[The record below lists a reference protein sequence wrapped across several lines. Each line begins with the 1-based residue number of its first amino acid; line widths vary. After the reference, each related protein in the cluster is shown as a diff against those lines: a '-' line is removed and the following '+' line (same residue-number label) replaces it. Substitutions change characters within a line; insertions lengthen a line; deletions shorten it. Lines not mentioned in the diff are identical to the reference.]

1 MSTDNYVSPLS
12 ERYASKEMQY
22 IFSPDM
28 KFSTWRRLW
37 IALAETEKELGLKDA
52 DGNPRITDEQIE
64 ELKAHVHD
72 INYDV
77 AKAREKE
84 VRHDVM
90 SHVYAYGKQ
99 CPKAAGI
106 IHLGATSCYVGDNT
120 DIIVMSEALKL
131 VQKKLVNVI
140 AELSKFADKYK
151 EQPTLAFTHFQPAQ
165 PTTVGKRA
173 TLWTQEFLMD
183 LEDLEY
189 VMSTLKLLGS
199 KGTTGTQ
206 ASFLELFEGDQ
217 ETIDKIDP
225 MIAEKMGFKNCYPV
239 SGQTYSRKVDTRVL
253 NILAGIAAS
262 AHKMSNDIRLLQHL
276 KEVEEPFEKSQI
288 GSSAMAY
295 KRNPM
300 RSERIASLSRYVMV
314 DALNPAITSATQWF
328 ERTLDDSANKRL
340 SIPEGFLAIDG
351 ILDLCLNVV
360 DGLVV
365 YPKVIEKH
373 MMAELPFMA
382 TENIMMD
389 AVKAGG
395 DRQELHER
403 IRELSME
410 AGRTVKV
417 EGKDNDLLER
427 IAADPAFNL
436 TIEELQKSMEPSR
449 YVGRAKEQTTAFI
462 TKTVQPILDA
472 HKEMLGMTAEIN
484 V

>member
-1 MSTDNYVSPLS
+1 MSNDRYVSPLS
-12 ERYASKEMQY
+12 ERYASREMQY
-22 IFSPDM
+22 IFSPDK
-28 KFSTWRRLW
+28 KFRTWRRLW
-37 IALAETEKELGLKDA
+37 IALAETEKELGL
-52 DGNPRITDEQIE
+52 NITDEQIE
-64 ELKAHVHD
+64 EMKSHADD
-72 INYDV
+72 INFEV
-77 AKAREKE
+77 AKEREKV

-90 SHVYAYGKQ
+90 SHVYAYGVQ
-99 CPKAAGI
+99 CPKAKGI

-120 DIIVMSEALKL
+120 DIIIMAEALKL
-131 VQKKLVNVI
+131 VRTKLVNVI
-140 AELSKFADKYK
+140 AELAKFAEEQKN
-151 EQPTLAFTHFQPAQ
+151 QPTLAFTHFQPAQ

-173 TLWTQEFLMD
+173 TLWMQEFEMD

-189 VMSTLKLLGS
+189 VLGSLKLLGS

-206 ASFLELFEGDQ
+206 ASFLELFDGDQ

-225 MIAEKMGFKNCYPV
+225 MIAEKMGFKACYPV

-262 AHKMSNDIRLLQHL
+262 AHKFSNDIRLLQHL
-276 KEVEEPFEKSQI
+276 KEIEEPFEKSQI

-300 RSERIASLSRYVMV
+300 RSERMASLADYVIC
-314 DALNPAITSATQWF
+314 DALNPAIVSSTQWF

-340 SIPEGFLAIDG
+340 SVPEGFLAVDG
-351 ILDLCLNVV
+351 ILDLYLNVV

-365 YPKVIEKH
+365 YDKVINRRL
-373 MMAELPFMA
+373 MSELPFMA

-410 AGRTVKV
+410 AGKRVKQ
-417 EGKDNDLLER
+417 EGLDNNLLEL
-427 IAADPAFNL
+427 IAADPMFNVTL
-436 TIEELQKSMEPSR
+436 EELQAKLDPMK
-449 YVGRAKEQTTAFI
+449 YVGRSKEQVEEYLAEVI
-462 TKTVQPILDA
+462 QPILVASKD
-472 HKEMLGMTAEIN
+472 ELGMTAEIN